1 LARIEYAV
9 QERDCAGKNYDRSTG
24 VLALTK
30 VRLIDGTGHGPT
42 ENTAIIIDG
51 NRIKNVG
58 LVTDYPDNTNVVD
71 LRDLTILPGLVDCHL
86 HLGGLTRDQPG
97 RPIGKLS
104 FIDMASFF
112 WDYSRNYA
120 HRRRLAIENGVT
132 TLRSA
137 GDHYP
142 HIIRLRDKIGD
153 GKLSGPRIFA
163 PGPTITA
170 PGGHPACTIY
180 KGNRYIVENAVRQI
194 ADADTAREEVRKLV
208 EGGVD
213 CIKAI
218 YSDLNPMDT
227 TQKVPKLSLDVL
239 EALADE
245 THRHNL
251 RLMVHTGTPQESMD
265 AVKAGADS
273 IEHGILPG
281 ASSFDFNDDLVRM
294 MLAKGTYFVPTLA
307 IAWANKNAYPA
318 LFAGLKRTFKKLHD
332 AGVNIAAGTD
342 SGTPGV
348 VIGKGLHK
356 ELELMVEAGISPMEA
371 IIAATRNAADN
382 LAKAGELG
390 TIESGKLADV
400 IAVSGDP
407 LKDIRNTREIK
418 LVIRNGEILV
428 NKLNT

>member
-1 LARIEYAV
+1 M
-9 QERDCAGKNYDRSTG
+9 
-24 VLALTK
+24 LALTN
-30 VRLIDGTGHGPT
+30 VRLIDGTGHDPSG
-42 ENTAIIIDG
+42 NMAIIIDG

-58 LVTDYPDNTNVVD
+58 LVTSYPDNTNVVD
-71 LRDLTILPGLVDCHL
+71 LRGLTVMPGLIDCHL
-86 HLGGLTRDQPG
+86 HLGGLTIDQPG
-97 RPIGKLS
+97 KAIGKVS

-112 WDYSRNYA
+112 WDYLRNYA

-132 TLRSA
+132 TIRSA

-142 HIIRLRDKIGD
+142 HIIRLRDKIAA

-163 PGPTITA
+163 PGPIITA
-170 PGGHPACTIY
+170 PGGHPAGTIY

-194 ADADTAREEVRKLV
+194 ADVNTAREEVRRLV

-218 YSDLNPMDT
+218 YSDINPVDIT
-227 TQKVPKLSLDVL
+227 HKVPRLSFDVL

-245 THRHNL
+245 IHRHNL

-265 AVKAGADS
+265 AIRAGADS

-281 ASSFDFNDDLVRM
+281 ANSFDFNDDLIKM
-294 MLAKGTYFVPTLA
+294 MLDKGIFFVPTLS
-307 IAWANKNAYPA
+307 IAWANKNVYPA
-318 LFAGLKRTFKKLHD
+318 VFTGLKRTFKKLHD

-356 ELELMVEAGISPMEA
+356 ELEIMVEAGISPMEA

-382 LAKAGELG
+382 VAKASELG

-418 LVIRNGEILV
+418 LVIREGEILV

>member
-1 LARIEYAV
+1 
-9 QERDCAGKNYDRSTG
+9 
-24 VLALTK
+24 VLALTNL
-30 VRLIDGTGHGPT
+30 RLIDGTGRGPI
-42 ENTAIIIDG
+42 ENMAIIIDG
-51 NRIKNVG
+51 KRIKNVG
-58 LVTDYPDNTNVVD
+58 LVTSYPDNTNVVD
-71 LRDLTILPGLVDCHL
+71 LRGLTVMPGLIDCHL
-86 HLGGLTRDQPG
+86 HLGGLTIDQPG
-97 RPIGKLS
+97 KAIGKVSLK
-104 FIDMASFF
+104 DMASFF
-112 WDYSRNYA
+112 FDYSRNYA
-120 HRRRLAIENGVT
+120 YRRRLAIENGVT
-132 TLRSA
+132 TIRSA

-142 HIIRLRDKIGD
+142 HIIRLRDKIAV

-170 PGGHPACTIY
+170 PGGHPAGTIY

-194 ADADTAREEVRKLV
+194 ADVNTAREEVRKLV

-218 YSDLNPMDT
+218 YSDINPVDT

-281 ASSFDFNDDLVRM
+281 ANSFDFNDDLIKM
-294 MLAKGTYFVPTLA
+294 MLDKGTYFVPTLA
-307 IAWANKNAYPA
+307 IAWANKDTYPDV
-318 LFAGLKRTFKKLHD
+318 FTGLKRTLKRLHA

-371 IIAATRNAADN
+371 LIAGTTNAADN
-382 LAKAGELG
+382 IAKASELG
-390 TIESGKLADV
+390 TIESDKLADV
-400 IAVSGDP
+400 IAVFGDP

-418 LVIRNGEILV
+418 LVIGDGEILV
-428 NKLNT
+428 NKINT

>member
-1 LARIEYAV
+1 
-9 QERDCAGKNYDRSTG
+9 
-24 VLALTK
+24 VLTLTNG
-30 VRLIDGTGHGPT
+30 RLIDGTGRDSIDKIS
-42 ENTAIIIDG
+42 IIIDG
-51 NRIKNVG
+51 DHIKSVEPISS
-58 LVTDYPDNTNVVD
+58 YPDTTNVVD
-71 LRDLTILPGLVDCHL
+71 LRGLTVMPGLIDCHL
-86 HLGGLTRDQPG
+86 HLGGLTVDQPG
-97 RPIGKLS
+97 KAIGKVS

-112 WDYSRNYA
+112 WDYLRNYA

-132 TLRSA
+132 TIRSA

-142 HIIRLRDKIGD
+142 HIIKLRDKIAA

-170 PGGHPACTIY
+170 PGGHPASTIY
-180 KGNRYIVENAVRQI
+180 KGNRYIIENAVRQI
-194 ADADTAREEVRKLV
+194 ADINSAREEVKRLV

-218 YSDLNPMDT
+218 YSDIDPMDIT
-227 TQKVPKLSLDVL
+227 HKVPRLSLNVL
-239 EALADE
+239 EVLADE
-245 THRHNL
+245 AHQHNL
-251 RLMVHTGTPQESMD
+251 RLMVHTGSPKETMD

-281 ASSFDFNDDLVRM
+281 GNSTEFGDELVKM
-294 MLAKGTYFVPTLA
+294 MVDKGTYFVPTLA
-307 IAWANKNAYPA
+307 IAWAYQAAYPDV
-318 LFAGLKRTFKKLHD
+318 FSGLKKTFKKLHN

-356 ELELMVEAGISPMEA
+356 ELELMVESGISPMAA
-371 IIAATRNAADN
+371 IMAGTKNAAIN
-382 LAKAGELG
+382 LGKASELG
-390 TIESGKLADV
+390 TIEPGKLADI

-418 LVIRNGEILV
+418 LVIKDGKTLV
-428 NKLNT
+428 SRINT

>member
-1 LARIEYAV
+1 M
-9 QERDCAGKNYDRSTG
+9 
-24 VLALTK
+24 LALTNL
-30 VRLIDGTGHGPT
+30 RLINGTGRDPI

-51 NRIKNVG
+51 SRIRNVG
-58 LVTDYPDNTNVVD
+58 PVTGYPDNANVID
-71 LRDLTILPGLVDCHL
+71 LRGFTVLPGLVDCHL
-86 HLGGLTRDQPG
+86 HLGGLTVDRPG
-97 RPIGKLS
+97 KAIGKISLT
-104 FIDMASFF
+104 DMVSFF
-112 WDYSRNYA
+112 FDYSRNYA

-132 TLRSA
+132 TIRSA

-142 HIIRLRDKIGD
+142 HIIRLRDKIAS

-170 PGGHPACTIY
+170 PGGHPAGTIY
-180 KGNRYIVENAVRQI
+180 KGNRYIAENAVRQI
-194 ADADTAREEVRKLV
+194 ADVNTAREEVRKLV

-218 YSDLNPMDT
+218 YSDINPMDT
-227 TQKVPKLSLDVL
+227 TQKVPRLSLDVL

-265 AVKAGADS
+265 ATRAGADS

-281 ASSFDFNDDLVRM
+281 ANSFDFSDDLIKM
-294 MLAKGTYFVPTLA
+294 MLEKGTYFVPTLA
-307 IAWANKNAYPA
+307 IAWAYKDTYPDV
-318 LFAGLKRTFKKLHD
+318 FTGLKRTFKKLHG

-371 IIAATRNAADN
+371 IIAGTRKAADN
-382 LAKAGELG
+382 IAKPSELG
-390 TIESGKLADV
+390 TVESGKLADV

-407 LKDIRNTREIK
+407 LKDIRNTREIR
-418 LVIRNGEILV
+418 LVIRDGEILV
-428 NKLNT
+428 NKINT

>member
-1 LARIEYAV
+1 M
-9 QERDCAGKNYDRSTG
+9 
-24 VLALTK
+24 LALK
-30 VRLIDGTGHGPT
+30 NLRLIDGTGHDPS
-42 ENTAIIIDG
+42 EDMAIIIDG

-58 LVTDYPDNTNVVD
+58 LVTSYPDNTNVVD
-71 LRDLTILPGLVDCHL
+71 LRGLTVLPGLIDCHL
-86 HLGGLTRDQPG
+86 HLGGLTVDKPG
-97 RPIGKLS
+97 KAIGKVSLR
-104 FIDMASFF
+104 DMASFF
-112 WDYSRNYA
+112 IDYSRNYA

-132 TLRSA
+132 TIRSA

-142 HIIRLRDKIGD
+142 HIIKLRDKIAA

-170 PGGHPACTIY
+170 PGGHPAGTIY

-194 ADADTAREEVRKLV
+194 ADVNTARGEVRKLV

-218 YSDLNPMDT
+218 YSDINPMDI
-227 TQKVPKLSLDVL
+227 TQKVPRLSLDVL

-251 RLMVHTGTPQESMD
+251 RLMVHTGTPEEGMD

-281 ASSFDFNDDLVRM
+281 ANSFDFNDDLIKM
-294 MLAKGTYFVPTLA
+294 MLDKGTYFVPTLA
-307 IAWANKNAYPA
+307 IAWANKDTYPDV
-318 LFAGLKRTFKKLHD
+318 FTGLKRTFKKLHG

-356 ELELMVEAGISPMEA
+356 ELELMVEAGISPVEA
-371 IIAATRNAADN
+371 IMAGTKNAADN

-407 LKDIRNTREIK
+407 LEDIGDTRKIK
-418 LVIRNGEILV
+418 LVIRDGEILV
-428 NKLNT
+428 NKIDT

>member
-1 LARIEYAV
+1 V
-9 QERDCAGKNYDRSTG
+9 GKNYDRSTG
-24 VLALTK
+24 VLALTN
-30 VRLIDGTGHGPT
+30 VRLIDGTGHDPSG
-42 ENTAIIIDG
+42 NMAIIIDG

-58 LVTDYPDNTNVVD
+58 LVTSYPDNTNVVD
-71 LRDLTILPGLVDCHL
+71 LRGLTVMPGLIDCHL
-86 HLGGLTRDQPG
+86 HLGGLTIDQPG
-97 RPIGKLS
+97 KAIGKVS

-112 WDYSRNYA
+112 WDYLRNYA

-132 TLRSA
+132 TIRSA

-142 HIIRLRDKIGD
+142 HIIRLRDKIAA

-163 PGPTITA
+163 PGPIITA
-170 PGGHPACTIY
+170 PGGHPAGTIY

-194 ADADTAREEVRKLV
+194 ADVNTAREEVRRLV

-218 YSDLNPMDT
+218 YSDINPVDIT
-227 TQKVPKLSLDVL
+227 HKVPRLSLDIL

-265 AVKAGADS
+265 AIRAGADS

-281 ASSFDFNDDLVRM
+281 ANSFDFNDDLIKI
-294 MLAKGTYFVPTLA
+294 MLDKGIFFIPTLS

-318 LFAGLKRTFKKLHD
+318 VFTGLKRTFKKLHD

-356 ELELMVEAGISPMEA
+356 ELEIMVEAGISPMEA

-382 LAKAGELG
+382 VAKASELG

-418 LVIRNGEILV
+418 LVIREGEILV

>member
-1 LARIEYAV
+1 
-9 QERDCAGKNYDRSTG
+9 
-24 VLALTK
+24 VLALTN
-30 VRLIDGTGHGPT
+30 VRLIDGTGHDPSGNMT
-42 ENTAIIIDG
+42 IIIDG

-58 LVTDYPDNTNVVD
+58 LVTSYPDNTNVVD
-71 LRDLTILPGLVDCHL
+71 LRGLTVMPGLIDCHL
-86 HLGGLTRDQPG
+86 HLGGLTIDQPG
-97 RPIGKLS
+97 KAIGKVS

-112 WDYSRNYA
+112 WDYLRNYA

-132 TLRSA
+132 TIRSA

-142 HIIRLRDKIGD
+142 HIIRLRDKIAA

-163 PGPTITA
+163 PGPIITA
-170 PGGHPACTIY
+170 PGGHPAGTIY

-194 ADADTAREEVRKLV
+194 ADVNTAREEVRRLV

-218 YSDLNPMDT
+218 YSDINPVDIT
-227 TQKVPKLSLDVL
+227 HKVPRLSLDVL

-245 THRHNL
+245 IHRHNL

-265 AVKAGADS
+265 AIRAGADS

-281 ASSFDFNDDLVRM
+281 ANSFDFNDDLIKM
-294 MLAKGTYFVPTLA
+294 MLDKGIFFVPTLS

-318 LFAGLKRTFKKLHD
+318 VFTGLKRTFKKLHD

-356 ELELMVEAGISPMEA
+356 ELEIMVEAGISPMEA

-382 LAKAGELG
+382 VAKASELG

-407 LKDIRNTREIK
+407 LKDISNTREIK
-418 LVIRNGEILV
+418 LVMRQGEILV

>member
-1 LARIEYAV
+1 M
-9 QERDCAGKNYDRSTG
+9 
-24 VLALTK
+24 LALTNL
-30 VRLIDGTGHGPT
+30 RLIDGTGRGPI
-42 ENTAIIIDG
+42 ENMAIIIDG
-51 NRIKNVG
+51 KRIKNVG
-58 LVTDYPDNTNVVD
+58 LVTSYPDNTNVVD
-71 LRDLTILPGLVDCHL
+71 LRGLTVLPGLIDCHL
-86 HLGGLTRDQPG
+86 HLGGLTVDQPG
-97 RPIGKLS
+97 KAIGKVSLK
-104 FIDMASFF
+104 DMASFF
-112 WDYSRNYA
+112 FDYSRNYA
-120 HRRRLAIENGVT
+120 YRRRLAIENGVT
-132 TLRSA
+132 TIRSA

-142 HIIRLRDKIGD
+142 HIIRLRDKIAA

-170 PGGHPACTIY
+170 PGGHPAGTIY
-180 KGNRYIVENAVRQI
+180 KGNRYIIENAVRQI
-194 ADADTAREEVRKLV
+194 ADVNTAREEVRKLV

-218 YSDLNPMDT
+218 YSDINPMDT

-281 ASSFDFNDDLVRM
+281 ANSFDFSDDLIKM
-294 MLAKGTYFVPTLA
+294 MLDKGTYFVPTLA
-307 IAWANKNAYPA
+307 IAWANKDTYPDV
-318 LFAGLKRTFKKLHD
+318 FTGLKRTFKKLHG

-371 IIAATRNAADN
+371 LIAGTTNAADN
-382 LAKAGELG
+382 IAKASELG
-390 TIESGKLADV
+390 TIESDKLADV
-400 IAVSGDP
+400 IAVFGDP

-418 LVIRNGEILV
+418 LVIRDGEIQV
-428 NKLNT
+428 NKINT